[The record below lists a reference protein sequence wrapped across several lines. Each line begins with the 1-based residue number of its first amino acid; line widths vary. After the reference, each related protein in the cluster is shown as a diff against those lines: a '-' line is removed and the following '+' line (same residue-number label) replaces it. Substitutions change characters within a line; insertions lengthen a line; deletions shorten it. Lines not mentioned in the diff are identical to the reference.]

1 MNKLKFIVGIFIIIF
16 GGIIMIISLVFGIV
30 HIAEGLYKDVYAFPV
45 SLSISP
51 ENSKTDSF
59 TAKKGDEFS
68 VWLKVPD
75 RRIEN
80 KDFKMSGF
88 FVNQKAEVI
97 SEFKENFKFG
107 YLRNSF
113 GRGQYYKLGV
123 YSFERDFQGWISYT
137 IRGKWSPSYN
147 GFLVI
152 RRRKSFS
159 FPVRE
164 TGVFVAGI
172 LLLIIGV
179 GTVGKNSLAE
189 NGHKTD

>member
-1 MNKLKFIVGIFIIIF
+1 MNKLKFILGIFIIIF
-16 GGIIMIISLVFGIV
+16 GGIIMLISMVFGIV

-59 TAKKGDEFS
+59 IAKKGDKFS

-80 KDFKMSGF
+80 KDFHISTF
-88 FVNQKAEVI
+88 FVNQKEEVV
-97 SEFKENFKFG
+97 SEFKENFKVG
-107 YLRNSF
+107 YFRNSF
-113 GRGQYYKLGV
+113 GRGQYYRLGV
-123 YSFERDFQGWISYT
+123 HDFESDFQGWINYT
-137 IRGKWSPSYN
+137 IGGKWRYLYN

-159 FPVRE
+159 LPVRE
-164 TGVFVAGI
+164 IGVFGVGI

-179 GTVGKNSLAE
+179 GTVVKNRPAE
-189 NGHKTD
+189 NEHKTN